1 MGLHIIRQVGQICRP
16 DVFGQGA
23 GPGLGQDGP
32 LAFCGADNRIFDVLL
47 QIFQN
52 AVHDLPVAGGALSAA
67 LEDLQRGLG
76 SLQHVQVGHH
86 VLAAE
91 LAGIVRVRLPGS
103 GDDRLALQRNRADSG
118 DPFYHRQG
126 GLRIEEGVVGIRRG
140 CNQGFL
146 RIRQV
151 LICRPGGY
159 NGILAPGADFFPNR
173 FHQIVKRLYCG
184 HVVRRYAPAQ
194 GLHRLVETGDLR
206 CLQIKLAADT
216 QCLVSRFCSFNF

>member
-1 MGLHIIRQVGQICRP
+1 MPPGRLRTGCRP
-16 DVFGQGA
+16 
-23 GPGLGQDGP
+23 GPGPGRPTRLLWSRQSD
-32 LAFCGADNRIFDVLL
+32 FDVLL

-52 AVHDLPVAGGALSAA
+52 AVHDLPVAGGVLSAA

-103 GDDRLALQRNRADSG
+103 GDGRLALQRNRADSG

-159 NGILAPGADFFPNR
+159 NGILAPGADFSPIASTRSLNACTAATSSGDMLPPR
-173 FHQIVKRLYCG
+173 ASTASL
-184 HVVRRYAPAQ
+184 RRA
-194 GLHRLVETGDLR
+194 TS
-206 CLQIKLAADT
+206 AAF
-216 QCLVSRFCSFNF
+216 R